1 MHSAIANIRSLNIF
15 REPPTKQIKI
25 GVEII
30 RSGFQFTLFY
40 KSVQELIKLWKSGQ
54 ILNYD
59 QKINK
64 NMAFY
69 FKVQTGFDILDFCYA
84 YWNNKSDLTALIHHA
99 LIIFLCSNYFH
110 KNKLPEGIMIL
121 GAMSNQLS
129 GLGFNA
135 FKILTLTPH
144 NRYSKKMFTTVSV
157 LVLLAQVFYRIP
169 VLFYICAY
177 SIKYTKDTGKFNKF
191 IFFILLQLYNEYDW
205 IRWSTKLFG
214 LKQSKLINNRTIFL
228 AAIIFS
234 YFSAKKFSKKLE
246 NYHQFEIIK
255 PVSNYIEM

>member
-1 MHSAIANIRSLNIF
+1 MNTTIAKIRSLNIF

-30 RSGFQFTLFY
+30 RSGFQLTLFY
-40 KSVQELIKLWKSGQ
+40 KSLRELIRLWESGQ

-59 QKINK
+59 QRLSK

-69 FKVQTGFDILDFCYA
+69 FKVQTGFDILDFCYT
-84 YWNNKSDLTALIHHA
+84 YWNNKSDLTALMHHG
-99 LIIFLCSNYFH
+99 LIVFLCSYYFH
-110 KNKLPEGIMIL
+110 KNQLPEGIMIL

-246 NYHQFEIIK
+246 NYNQFEIIR
-255 PVSNYIEM
+255 PVCDYIEM

>member
-1 MHSAIANIRSLNIF
+1 MNTAISQTSFLKIL
-15 REPPTKQIKI
+15 REPPTKNVKI

-40 KSVQELIKLWKSGQ
+40 KSVQELIRLWESGQ
-54 ILNYD
+54 ILDYD
-59 QKINK
+59 QKLSK

-84 YWNNKSDLTALIHHA
+84 YWNNKSDLTALMHHS
-99 LIIFLCSNYFH
+99 LIVFLCSYYGH
-110 KNKLPEGIMIL
+110 KNQLPEGVMIL

-144 NRYSKKMFTTVSV
+144 NRHSKKMFTTVSV

-205 IRWSTKLFG
+205 VRWSTKLFG
-214 LKQSKLINNRTIFL
+214 LKKTKLINNRTIFL
-228 AAIIFS
+228 VSILFS
-234 YFSAKKFSKKLE
+234 YISSKKFYKKLE
-246 NYHQFEIIK
+246 NYNKFDIIH
-255 PVSNYIEM
+255 PLCDYIEL

>member
-1 MHSAIANIRSLNIF
+1 MNMAIAKIKSLNIF
-15 REPPTKQIKI
+15 SEPPTKNVKI

-40 KSVQELIKLWKSGQ
+40 KSVQELIRLWESGQ
-54 ILNYD
+54 ILDYN
-59 QKINK
+59 QELSK
-64 NMAFY
+64 NMTFY
-69 FKVQTGFDILDFCYA
+69 FKVQTGFDILDFSYA
-84 YWNNKSDLTALIHHA
+84 YWNNKGDITSLIHHA
-99 LIIFLCSNYFH
+99 LIVFLCSYYGY
-110 KNKLPEGIMIL
+110 KNQLPEGVMVL

-129 GLGFNA
+129 ALGFNA

-205 IRWSTKLFG
+205 VRWSTKLFG
-214 LKQSKLINNRTIFL
+214 LKKTKLINNRTIFL
-228 AAIIFS
+228 VSILFS
-234 YFSAKKFSKKLE
+234 YISSKKFYKKLE
-246 NYHQFEIIK
+246 NYNKFDIIQPVCECIEI
-255 PVSNYIEM
+255 